1 MVTPSGCPSV
11 PRCTRAPT
19 IPHQI
24 QMHYSSRVKG
34 YPPARGM
41 YEGSHRLDLVANCTC
56 CNYRVSPPN
65 KRLNCRKGSSV
76 SIVIAN
82 EPQRQ
87 RLARNN
93 NYTTINGSQN
103 SPAMTALTAETQ
115 QKEDT
120 PTASAL
126 ATRVQM
132 KEQPA
137 TRSNWMITL
146 CFRGQKVLRV
156 PPASS
161 VPPESVVF
169 ELSEQ

>member
-41 YEGSHRLDLVANCTC
+41 YEDSLRLDLVANCTC

-103 SPAMTALTAETQ
+103 SPAMTAAETQ

>member
-1 MVTPSGCPSV
+1 MVIPSGCPSV

-24 QMHYSSRVKG
+24 QMHYSSRVKA

-41 YEGSHRLDLVANCTC
+41 YEGSLRLQLAANCTS

-87 RLARNN
+87 RLGRNN

-103 SPAMTALTAETQ
+103 SPAMGVTAETQ

-132 KEQPA
+132 KEQPS